1 MTDADP
7 KNDTYSDTETA
18 ARMETALKRALATP
32 PKPHSA
38 TKGKRPESSQS
49 KQRFR
54 GSPIGAGAT

>member
-49 KQRFR
+49 K
-54 GSPIGAGAT
+54 